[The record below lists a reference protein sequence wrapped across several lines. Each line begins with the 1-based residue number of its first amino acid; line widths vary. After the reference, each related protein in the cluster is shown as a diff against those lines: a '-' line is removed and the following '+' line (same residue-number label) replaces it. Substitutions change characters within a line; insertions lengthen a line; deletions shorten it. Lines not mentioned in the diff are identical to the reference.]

1 MLLGKGADVNQPS
14 RDGDRSTS
22 LQIAAVR
29 GQAAVVRVLLAAGAR
44 IWDESQSQGLPD
56 VADGL
61 SRTTVVEMKRS
72 IDTPP

>member
-44 IWDESQSQGLPD
+44 IWDESQGLPD

-61 SRTTVVEMKRS
+61 SWTTVVEMKRS